1 MTRDF
6 CVEKK
11 MERSKVVS
19 KSEELHNLFVS
30 KYGLIQVLLKRR
42 HPKIVDLTRLLD
54 LDNTNIKI
62 RLKEWNIFNRI
73 MNTHFFRIEYNYKNR
88 NHDKDKGRQ
97 KKQWEKVDTP
107 IWYTILIP
115 MAEALNSG
123 KIFMSWFRKKYW

>member
-42 HPKIVDLTRLLD
+42 HPKIVDLTHLLD

-62 RLKEWNIFNRI
+62 RLKEWNIFNQI

-107 IWYTILIP
+107 IWYTILLL

>member
-42 HPKIVDLTRLLD
+42 HPKIVDLTHLLD

-107 IWYTILIP
+107 IWYTILLL

-123 KIFMSWFRKKYW
+123 KIFMLWFRRKYW

>member
-6 CVEKK
+6 CVGKK

-42 HPKIVDLTRLLD
+42 HPKIVDLTHLLD

-97 KKQWEKVDTP
+97 KKQ
-107 IWYTILIP
+107 
-115 MAEALNSG
+115 
-123 KIFMSWFRKKYW
+123 